1 MFGLGKSNTPNGAD
15 SLVKDGSEATFM
27 ADVVE
32 ESARTPVVVDFWAP
46 WCGPCKTLGPA
57 LESAVKAAGG
67 RVRMVKVDIDKNQR
81 LAAQMQ
87 VRSIPAV
94 FAFVDG
100 RPVDGFMGARP
111 PSEVKAFV
119 DKLAAQA
126 GGASENLD
134 DLIAAAEDML
144 ANGAAVDSAQAFSV
158 ILSSHPE
165 SAEAYAGL
173 VKSYLALGE
182 TSKAK
187 SLVDHAPAS
196 LAENPVLAG
205 VRARIEL
212 ALETSDAGEPETFL
226 AQVSADPNDHEARY
240 NLAFALLGKGEAER
254 AISELLELF
263 RRNSEW
269 NDGAAK
275 KLLFRIFESLGEND
289 PLTGKSRRQL
299 SSLMFA

>member
-67 RVRMVKVDIDKNQR
+67 RVRMVKIDIDKNQR

-111 PSEVKAFV
+111 PSEIKAFV
-119 DKLAAQA
+119 DKLAEQA
-126 GGASENLD
+126 GGKPGDLD
-134 DLIAAAEDML
+134 GLIAAAEEL
-144 ANGAAVDSAQAFSV
+144 LESGAAVESAQAFSV

-165 SAEAYAGL
+165 SGEAYAGL

-182 TSKAK
+182 TDKAK
-187 SLVDHAPAS
+187 SLVDHAPTSVAD
-196 LAENPVLAG
+196 NPVLAG
-205 VRARIEL
+205 VKARIEL
-212 ALETSDAGEPETFL
+212 ALEASDFGGPDAFR
-226 AQVSADPNDHEARY
+226 AKVSADPDDHEARY
-240 NLAFALLGKGEAER
+240 NLAFALLGKGEAES

-263 RRNSEW
+263 RRDSEW
-269 NDGAAK
+269 NDAAAK
-275 KLLFRIFESLGEND
+275 KLLFRIFESLGESD

-299 SSLMFA
+299 SSLMFT